1 VRQPSSWPLRC
12 ALILAAIAVAAGSA
26 QQTSTP
32 APSAAAPAPSAPAS
46 GQQEQPAPQPPRF
59 RTEANYVR
67 VDAYPTRDGQ
77 PVQDL
82 RVEDFELLEDGE
94 VQKIAAFEHVAV
106 AAAPETS
113 RVEPGSVR
121 EAERQAGEA
130 RRRVFVI
137 FLDIASV
144 GMANS
149 RLMQQPLKTLIE
161 RIVGPDDLVGL
172 ATAYMAASEIAL
184 GRRTEIIERGLM
196 DTPFWGVSD
205 TLSPVDLDERERMYD
220 SCFPP
225 QPGEGV
231 RSVLAAKMIARRR
244 ERLALSSL
252 RDVAIY
258 LGSIREER
266 KAIIT
271 VTEGWPLYT
280 EDQSMLALRG
290 NERPPG
296 PPPIG
301 VGPEGRLTMNPNRDM
316 NEVHDDVCNAD
327 RMTLAML
334 DDQKYFRDLLQ
345 DANRANASYY
355 PINAGG
361 LQVFDQSFGP
371 SFRDV
376 SGSMAAVRSRVSTLR
391 ELAENT
397 DGLAIVDTNDLAGGM
412 RRIVDDLSS
421 YYLLGYY
428 SSNSQL
434 DGGFRRITV
443 RVKRPGV
450 QVRARRGYRAATAAE
465 VSAAR
470 SAAAPPTKE
479 ASATTA
485 ALATLARLDGASR
498 LRLHAV
504 AVRDAAGR
512 ATALW
517 IAGELKAPLQEFA
530 SGANATIE
538 LSGGEPAAA
547 SASIAPQG
555 RTFLVR
561 VPVPNPG
568 PTVDVR
574 VRLGASGSAEPPLT
588 ESIRVSTDQAAVQP
602 LLFRRGPATGN
613 RLQPAADRTFSR
625 TERLRLELPVGA
637 DAVAGAG
644 RLLDRNGQPRQVPI
658 QLGERTDADG
668 QRWLTA
674 DAVLSPLAAADY
686 VVELGYTVGGSAQTI
701 LTAVRVTR

>member
-1 VRQPSSWPLRC
+1 
-12 ALILAAIAVAAGSA
+12 
-26 QQTSTP
+26 
-32 APSAAAPAPSAPAS
+32 
-46 GQQEQPAPQPPRF
+46 
-59 RTEANYVR
+59 
-67 VDAYPTRDGQ
+67 
-77 PVQDL
+77 VQDL
-82 RVEDFELLEDGE
+82 RLEDFELLEDGE
-94 VQKIAAFEHVAV
+94 VQKIAAFEHVVV

-149 RLMQQPLKTLIE
+149 RLMQQPLRTLIE

-172 ATAYMAASEIAL
+172 ATAYMAASDVAL
-184 GRRTEIIERGLM
+184 GRRTEIIERGLLES
-196 DTPFWGVSD
+196 PFWGVSD
-205 TLSPVDLDERERMYD
+205 TLAGATLDERERMYD

-225 QPGEGV
+225 GPGEGV

-252 RDVAIY
+252 RDLAIY

-301 VGPEGRLTMNPNRDM
+301 VGPDGVLTMNPNRDM
-316 NEVHDDVCNAD
+316 NEVHDDVCNSD

-334 DDQKYFRDLLQ
+334 DDPKYFRDLLQ

-376 SGSMAAVRSRVSTLR
+376 SGSMAMVRSRVSTLR

-397 DGLAIVDTNDLAGGM
+397 DGLAIVDTNDLNGGM

-428 SSNSQL
+428 SSNSKL

-450 QVRARRGYRAATAAE
+450 QVRARRGYRAATAEE
-465 VSAAR
+465 VSASRA
-470 SAAAPPTKE
+470 ATAAPVPE
-479 ASATTA
+479 ATRATTA
-485 ALATLARLDGASR
+485 ALATLARVDAASR
-498 LRLHAV
+498 FHLHAV
-504 AVRDAAGR
+504 PVRDTADGA

-517 IAGELKAPLQEFA
+517 IAGELTLPLQEFSA
-530 SGANATIE
+530 GGDATIE
-538 LSGGEPAAA
+538 LSSGSGAAV
-547 SASIAPQG
+547 SATLKPPE
-555 RTFLVR
+555 RTFLVK
-561 VPVPNPG
+561 VPLHDAG
-568 PTVDVR
+568 PSVDVR
-574 VRLGASGSAEPPLT
+574 GRLAAAGSAGVPLADT
-588 ESIRVSTDQAAVQP
+588 IRVSTAPAAVQA
-602 LLFRRGPATGN
+602 LLFRRGPSTGN
-613 RLQPAADRTFSR
+613 RLLPAADFTFSR
-625 TERLRLELPVGA
+625 TERLRLELPVFA
-637 DAVAGAG
+637 DSAVGAG
-644 RLLDRNGQPRQVPI
+644 RILDRNGHPLAVPVQV
-658 QLGERTDADG
+658 GERKDADG
-668 QRWLTA
+668 QRWLTG
-674 DAVLSPLAAADY
+674 DAVLSPLGAGDY
-686 VVELGYTVGGSAQTI
+686 VVEVSYTSGGVEQKV
-701 LTAVRVTR
+701 LTGIRVTR